1 MTVKSMTGKTCLI
14 TGANSGIGFETAK
27 TLAQM
32 GAQVVMV
39 CRDPAKGREAQQTIV
54 QASHND
60 KVDLLIADMSLLSSV
75 RQLAEDVN
83 RNYPALH
90 VLINNAGVML
100 SKREITPEGYER
112 QYAVNYLAPFLLTHL
127 LLDKLKAS
135 QPARIVNLSSK
146 MHSMTGL
153 EFDNLQAEK
162 KFGPFKTYAMSKLAL
177 TLFTYALAQ
186 RLQGSGVTVNCL
198 HPGVIGSN
206 IGSTPA
212 FIKFFMKSP
221 KKGAELPVYLASS
234 PAVEI
239 MNGKYFMGGKPT
251 RSSDESYR
259 QDLAERLWNL
269 TLQQTGLAKN
279 QTVQAA

>member
-1 MTVKSMTGKTCLI
+1 MKTTSMNGKTCLI

-27 TLAQM
+27 TLAQL

-39 CRDPAKGREAQQTIV
+39 CRDPAKGREAQQKII
-54 QASHND
+54 QASNND
-60 KVDLLIADMSLLSSV
+60 KVDLLIADLTLMSSV
-75 RQLAEDVN
+75 RQLAEEVN
-83 RNYPALH
+83 RLYPALH
-90 VLINNAGVML
+90 VLINNAGIML
-100 SKREITPEGYER
+100 SKRELTPEGYER

-135 QPARIVNLSSK
+135 QPARIVNISSK

-177 TLFTYALAQ
+177 PLFTYSLAR
-186 RLQGSGVTVNCL
+186 RLQGTGVTVNCL

-212 FIKFFMKSP
+212 FIKLFMKSP
-221 KKGAELPVYLASS
+221 KTGAKLPVYLASS
-234 PAVEI
+234 PEVEI
-239 MNGKYFMGGKPT
+239 MNGKYYMGFKPVP
-251 RSSDESYR
+251 SSAETYR
-259 QDLAERLWNL
+259 QDLADKLWNL
-269 TLQQTGLAKN
+269 TLQETGLSKAKA
-279 QTVQAA
+279 VDAA